1 MIRFVATAEEA
12 LAAHAGTLTEIRRPV
27 ERAHVSGVATAVHC
41 DGSGNGWIA
50 WFGAPPREE
59 TTRRLYPGP
68 PGKSGFPC
76 PLGAPG
82 DLMFVG
88 EAWRSWA
95 EEGEEPDDDGHGA
108 RCWRQTYVA
117 YEATPR
123 RGLRTEPYREA
134 VTFLDDSSP
143 LCWNPRLSG
152 PWEAAVAMP
161 EWAARTTLRN
171 LGVRVERVG
180 DVWTWVVA
188 VETVM
193 KDGKPVRPA
202 EAGR

>member
-1 MIRFVATAEEA
+1 MNRFIATAEEA

-27 ERAHVSGVATAVHC
+27 E
-41 DGSGNGWIA
+41 N
-50 WFGAPPREE
+50 PPRFWSVRDYIDGTSEPTKYRKIE
-59 TTRRLYPGP
+59 SRDGRFIWSIDPLDPQP
-68 PGKSGFPC
+68 ARVS

-82 DLMFVG
+82 DLMFVA
-88 EAWRSWA
+88 EAWRSWV
-95 EEGEEPDDDGHGA
+95 EEGEEPDEDGHGA
-108 RCWRQTYVA
+108 RCWQQTYVA

-180 DVWTWVVA
+180 GAWTWIVQ

-202 EAGR
+202 EAEKT